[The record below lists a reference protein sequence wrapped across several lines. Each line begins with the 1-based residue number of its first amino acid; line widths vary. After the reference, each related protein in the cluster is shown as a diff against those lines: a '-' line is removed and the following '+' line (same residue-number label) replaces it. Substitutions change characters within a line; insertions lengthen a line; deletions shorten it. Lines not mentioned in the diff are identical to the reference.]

1 MTHILIVGA
10 TGINGSAAL
19 RHYENKENWRV
30 TTLSRGPIE
39 RRQKSEHIAV
49 DLLDGTAVK
58 HAISE
63 YDDITHIFYAA
74 LKPDDNA
81 AVEAEENG
89 AMFENLLLVCTD
101 VCKSLDR
108 VVFLQGGK
116 VYGAHLGVY
125 KTPAREDDSRHFP
138 PNLYFDQEDI
148 AKRFAETKGLKW
160 TALRPD
166 IIIGPSKGSA
176 MNLGNLIGTY
186 GALCKAQNVA
196 MQFPGSDAAYN
207 VLVNL
212 MDSDLLAEAVD
223 WAITDSRDGAYNVT
237 NGDQIR
243 WKHVWPKL
251 AEFFELATG
260 EPQPVSM
267 SARYDAMQPVWA
279 DLAKTHGLVETELDS
294 IAKADFGDF
303 IFNVESDA
311 VFDVGKARRAGFVKM
326 NRDTAQSLLDHLQ
339 HMRDEKLIP

>member
-10 TGINGSAAL
+10 TGINGSAVL
-19 RHYENKENWRV
+19 RHYENKADWRV
-30 TTLSRGPIE
+30 TTLSRDPIE
-39 RRQKSEHIAV
+39 RRQKGEHIAV
-49 DLLDGTAVK
+49 DLLDGAAVK

-63 YDDITHIFYAA
+63 HEDITHIFYAA
-74 LKPDDNA
+74 LKPNDDP
-81 AVEAEENG
+81 AVEAKENG
-89 AMFENLLLVCTD
+89 AMFENLLLACTD

-148 AKRFAETKGLKW
+148 AKRFAETKDLNW

-223 WAITDSRDGAYNVT
+223 WAITEACDGAYNVT
-237 NGDQIR
+237 NGDQLR

-251 AEFFELATG
+251 AEFFELGTG
-260 EPQPVSM
+260 EPQPISM
-267 SARYDAMQPVWA
+267 SARYEAMQSNWT
-279 DLAKTHGLVETELDS
+279 DLAETHSLVETDLDR

-303 IFNVESDA
+303 IFNVERDA
-311 VFDVGKARRAGFVKM
+311 IFDVGKARRAGFTKM
-326 NRDTAQSLLDHLQ
+326 NRDTTQSLLNHLQ
-339 HMRDEKLIP
+339 YMRDAKVIP